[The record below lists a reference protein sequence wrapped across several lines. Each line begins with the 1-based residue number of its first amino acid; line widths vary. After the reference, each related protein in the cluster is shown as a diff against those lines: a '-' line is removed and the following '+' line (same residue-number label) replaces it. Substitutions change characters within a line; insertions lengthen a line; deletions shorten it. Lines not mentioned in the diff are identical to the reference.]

1 MRLVYKN
8 KKTEKIL
15 IAVNCLASAIVVSCF
30 VLTFGFEKM
39 LINHTL
45 SYILLVTMLAVFT
58 VGKFVRLF
66 NCYSRLDYLKTHWA
80 QIPLLLILIF
90 VVAGCG
96 RWFACEKPFV
106 VRYFAIGIYNIVQ
119 VLIKICRAVVDAA
132 ASGKNPTK
140 ILSIS
145 FLVLILAGAGL
156 LMLPKSSAHTQSI
169 GFVDALFTST
179 SATCVTGLIVLD
191 TGKDFSLMGQM
202 IILSLIQ
209 LGGLGIVLFGAILA
223 LLLGQALTLRESVA
237 MKDLLS
243 TSTIS
248 RIGNMIAFIFVGTVV
263 IEILGALAMFGLF
276 DRASNV
282 DLSLHQKWFY
292 SIFHSISA
300 FCNAGFSL
308 FGNSFIGYKRSWQI
322 YAVIC
327 PLIILGGLG
336 FGVLYNLFIVGSDKI
351 HRFIENHFNDRRHFL
366 RQTPKPL
373 MLQTKIVLV
382 TTLVLIVAG
391 MVAILVFEHYS
402 PIETNDKC
410 GLLGAMFQSI
420 TARTAG
426 FNTVN
431 INHLS
436 AASKTVL
443 ILLMFIGGSPGSTAG
458 GIKTVT
464 AAVILLTVVAALR
477 KRSDVEVFKRS
488 IKLVVIGRAVTVV
501 VVFAMVL
508 FLATFALSVTES
520 SNHFGFDDII
530 FEAASALGTVGL
542 STGITAALTTAG
554 KFIIIMIM
562 LIGRLGPLTLLAVL
576 TFNIKPAKYSYPD
589 EAIMVG

>member
-1 MRLVYKN
+1 MHLIYKIKN
-8 KKTEKIL
+8 IEKVL
-15 IAVNCLASAIVVSCF
+15 IAINCLASAVVVGCF
-30 VLTFGFEKM
+30 VLTFGFENM
-39 LINHTL
+39 PINHTL
-45 SYILLVTMLAVFT
+45 SYILLVTILAVFI
-58 VGKFVRLF
+58 VGKIVRLF
-66 NCYSRLDYLKTHWA
+66 NCYSKLDYLKTYWA
-80 QIPLLLILIF
+80 QIPLLLILLF

-119 VLIKICRAVVDAA
+119 VLIKICRTVVDAA

-156 LMLPKSSAHTQSI
+156 LMLPKSSANSVSI
-169 GFVDALFTST
+169 GLVDALFTST
-179 SATCVTGLIVLD
+179 SATCVTGLVVLD

-209 LGGLGIVLFGAILA
+209 LGGLGIVLFGAIIA

-243 TSTIS
+243 TNTIS
-248 RIGNMIAFIFVGTVV
+248 KIGNIIAFIFVGTVV

-276 DRASNV
+276 DKAGNV
-282 DLSLHQKWFY
+282 ELSLHQKWFY

-308 FGNSFIGYKRSWQI
+308 FGNSFIGYKSNWQM
-322 YAVIC
+322 YVVIC

-336 FGVLYNLFIVGSDKI
+336 FGVLYNLFIVGSDKV
-351 HRFIENHFNDRRHFL
+351 HRFIENHFVDRKHFL
-366 RQTPKPL
+366 RQTPKTL

-382 TTLVLIVAG
+382 TTLILIMTG
-391 MVAILVFEHYS
+391 MIGILVFEHYS
-402 PIETNDKC
+402 PIESGDKC
-410 GLLGAMFQSI
+410 GLLGSLFQSI

-436 AASKTVL
+436 APSKTML
-443 ILLMFIGGSPGSTAG
+443 ILLMFVGGSPGSTAG

-464 AAVILLTVVAALR
+464 LAVILFTVIAALR

-488 IKLVVIGRAVTVV
+488 IRLVVIGRAMTVV
-501 VVFAMVL
+501 VVFAAVL
-508 FLATFALSVTES
+508 FLAAFALSITES